1 MPDQPEHSNPENSS
15 PEKSS
20 IQNSSIAQ
28 NPEVPP
34 TSIPP
39 RDTGESPR
47 IPHSLPLICIA
58 DNVHPCS
65 YLPEKTATMPLH
77 VAQPSLSDADFEVV
91 LEAGLRRSGQFTYYT
106 ACENCQAC
114 EPVRIDANK
123 FHWSDSWRRII
134 NRGDRLLRLDIGPP
148 EFSIER
154 LQLFNIHRDIRNL
167 GHGNDS
173 YTPYDYQ
180 SFLIDSCCDSTYEL
194 RYYLDNSLVALS
206 VIDLSSNSISAVYTY
221 FDPNHAKL
229 SLGSYSVLKQI
240 RLAQRS
246 GRKWVYLGL
255 YVAENQHLNYKA
267 RFLPQER
274 YINRQWIEYSRP
286 TEPK

>member
-1 MPDQPEHSNPENSS
+1 
-15 PEKSS
+15 
-20 IQNSSIAQ
+20 
-28 NPEVPP
+28 
-34 TSIPP
+34 
-39 RDTGESPR
+39 
-47 IPHSLPLICIA
+47 
-58 DNVHPCS
+58 
-65 YLPEKTATMPLH
+65 MPLH
-77 VAQPSLSDADFEVV
+77 VAQPSLSDADFEIV

-123 FHWSDSWRRII
+123 FDWSDSWRRII
-134 NRGDRLLRLDIGPP
+134 NRGDRLLKLDIGPP

-180 SFLIDSCCDSTYEL
+180 SFLVDSCCDSTYEL

-206 VIDLSSNSISAVYTY
+206 VIDLSSNSISA
-221 FDPNHAKL
+221 
-229 SLGSYSVLKQI
+229 
-240 RLAQRS
+240 
-246 GRKWVYLGL
+246 RKWVYLGL

-286 TEPK
+286 TEPKS

>member
-15 PEKSS
+15 PENSS
-20 IQNSSIAQ
+20 PQSSSIAQ

-77 VAQPSLSDADFEVV
+77 VAQPSLSDADFEIV

-123 FHWSDSWRRII
+123 FDWSDSWRRII
-134 NRGDRLLRLDIGPP
+134 NRGDRLLKLDIGPP
-148 EFSIER
+148 
-154 LQLFNIHRDIRNL
+154 
-167 GHGNDS
+167 
-173 YTPYDYQ
+173 
-180 SFLIDSCCDSTYEL
+180 
-194 RYYLDNSLVALS
+194 
-206 VIDLSSNSISAVYTY
+206 
-221 FDPNHAKL
+221 
-229 SLGSYSVLKQI
+229 
-240 RLAQRS
+240 
-246 GRKWVYLGL
+246 
-255 YVAENQHLNYKA
+255 
-267 RFLPQER
+267 
-274 YINRQWIEYSRP
+274 
-286 TEPK
+286 